1 MRRACC
7 VGARSYVRAHVGAT
21 NTRATTR
28 TLSQAPLFHPHPC
41 TPTHTHPMHTPCC
54 TPAAINSLE
63 LWAKVLAAHADDPE
77 LRPLIYPVA
86 QLLLGAA
93 RLVPTPGDFPLRLR

>member
-1 MRRACC
+1 
-7 VGARSYVRAHVGAT
+7 
-21 NTRATTR
+21 
-28 TLSQAPLFHPHPC
+28 
-41 TPTHTHPMHTPCC
+41 MHTTLPISQ
-54 TPAAINSLE
+54 TINSLE

-93 RLVPTPGDFPLRLR
+93 RLVPTPGYFPLRLR